1 VRLDLRRRAAD
12 NRRSGIFEA
21 FLPVDRVLPVHNNP
35 LLYCASLFLF
45 AAGCAGGY
53 DDDFKS
59 ASQHA
64 TEAKKFDQLGEARFT
79 IGQLPV
85 SVRLPKQLP
94 EVYIR
99 VSSSDPLSM
108 QPRIDP
114 LRAVP
119 PYMTGFAQAHVGTF
133 EVWNPADE
141 GKAPVYVAFW
151 TPPAT
156 RGGRTIVEQLKNA
169 LQNAFPGQNFED
181 VDVRTPEGTT
191 MQWKRLKGSTTTP
204 YFVINADGNLVQQ
217 PVKENLDLWAY
228 TPSDGANQAA
238 VVIAWRV
245 PESVESV
252 ANFDELA
259 QLVAGSL
266 TGS

>member
-1 VRLDLRRRAAD
+1 MHR
-12 NRRSGIFEA
+12 
-21 FLPVDRVLPVHNNP
+21 NP
-35 LLYCASLFLF
+35 LFCLTLLLLL

-53 DDDFKS
+53 DEDFKS

-64 TEAKKFDQLGEARFT
+64 TEAKKFEQLGETRFPV
-79 IGQLPV
+79 GQLPV

-94 EVYIR
+94 ETYIR
-99 VSSSDPLSM
+99 VSSSDPLSL
-108 QPRIDP
+108 QQRVEP

-119 PYMTGFAQAHVGTF
+119 PYMSGFAQSHVATF
-133 EVWNPADE
+133 EVFNPTED
-141 GKAPVYVAFW
+141 GKVPIYVAFW

-156 RGGRTIVEQLKNA
+156 SRGKSILVQLKEA
-169 LQNAFPGQNFED
+169 LAKDFPGKNFED
-181 VDVRTPEGTT
+181 LDVRTPDGTAI
-191 MQWKRLKGSTTTP
+191 QWKRLSGTATTP
-204 YFVINADGNLVQQ
+204 YFHLDPDGNHVHKPL
-217 PVKENLDLWAY
+217 KENLDLWVY
-228 TPSDGANQAA
+228 TPADGANQAA

-245 PESVESV
+245 PELVQSLNL